1 MNLFK
6 NHSWTPMLL
15 EEINKPFNNP
25 NYLYEVKFDG
35 IRAIVFASPKKVSI
49 YNRHAV
55 EITDLY
61 PELQEIKNLVK
72 KETIFDGEIVLMK
85 NGKPSFL
92 NLQARAH
99 LKDFRKIKYL
109 SNKNPVLFVAFD
121 ILYEGNNLIDKSL
134 IERKKVLS
142 KFKENAVFAKVF
154 YVLNDGIKLYNEVKK
169 LELEG
174 IVAKDINSK
183 YLINTRCDN
192 WLKIKNWQEERFYVG
207 GFIFKEKLPTVSLLL
222 GEFKDNKLYY
232 VGKVVMAKKRSF
244 YETLKKMKNIKNPF
258 IDYDKEGY
266 FIKPIYSCVIMYLER
281 TNNNHLRQPIFK
293 EN

>member
-142 KFKENAVFAKVF
+142 KFKENSVFAKVF

-169 LELEG
+169 IELEG

-183 YLINTRCDN
+183 YLINTRSDN

-266 FIKPIYSCVIMYLER
+266 FIKPSYSCVIMYLER

>member
-6 NHSWTPMLL
+6 NRSWTPMLL

-35 IRAIVFASPKKVSI
+35 IRALVFTSPKKVSI

-55 EITDLY
+55 EITNLY

-134 IERKKVLS
+134 IERKKVLN

-174 IVAKDINSK
+174 IVAKDVNSK